1 MKILPDTSA
10 WIAYFRS
17 VDTPA
22 SIKLRR
28 LIELEEDICLCGPV
42 VTEILQGL
50 KEDAQFAKIERIL
63 SAFDYLP
70 TSPAAFRHAAEI
82 YRKLRSKGLTVRSS
96 MDCIIAATALAH
108 DVHLVHHDRDY
119 DGIAKH
125 FPLRVL

>member
-1 MKILPDTSA
+1 MRILPDTSA
-10 WIAYFRS
+10 WISFFRS
-17 VDTPA
+17 AELPV
-22 SIKLRR
+22 SIKLRH
-28 LIELEEDICLCGPV
+28 LIEMEEDICLCGPV
-42 VTEILQGL
+42 LTEILQGL
-50 KEDAQFAKIERIL
+50 REQPQFDKISRIL
-63 SAFDYLP
+63 ATFDYLP

-108 DVHLVHHDRDY
+108 DVHLIHQDRDY